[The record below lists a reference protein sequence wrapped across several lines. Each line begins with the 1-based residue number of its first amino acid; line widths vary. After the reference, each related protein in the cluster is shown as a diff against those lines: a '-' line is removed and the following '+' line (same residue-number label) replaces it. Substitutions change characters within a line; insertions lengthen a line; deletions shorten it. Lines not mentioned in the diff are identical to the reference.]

1 MIKFQQAHEEFT
13 TLQTIFPSNINSNH
27 TTEKGPLVKENNFF
41 FFFSKDASCN
51 WCRSIFSSP
60 ESIAQRFQCLS
71 FSGCF

>member
-51 WCRSIFSSP
+51 
-60 ESIAQRFQCLS
+60 
-71 FSGCF
+71 